1 MVVCGLVVRFLRC
14 GFSAAPACTLGER
27 DFLRA
32 FVVLPG
38 ELCPRTQT
46 VQKYTDRRPDGI
58 EENSRVSR
66 IFQSIVSRSP
76 WTQLAI
82 ESVRDGDFRFVR
94 IFLSVLLHRKL
105 AVFLKTGCYYKIRV
119 DNIYRT

>member
-1 MVVCGLVVRFLRC
+1 MLIDTVVKAVVSAMVDMVVCGLVVRFLRC
-14 GFSAAPACTLGER
+14 GFSAAPACTRGER

-82 ESVRDGDFRFVR
+82 EREP
-94 IFLSVLLHRKL
+94 
-105 AVFLKTGCYYKIRV
+105 TGHFSEHKKKARHKE
-119 DNIYRT
+119 